1 MRDEKYKDAIDEIE
15 ETLRVCIIP
24 PVEKM
29 SILLTLGNAYYS
41 LSEFEK
47 ALKNY
52 NAVLKLAEKIHDKEE
67 VLRIKASGLGN
78 IGLVYFRK
86 NKLDTALKYHKDAL
100 KIDREIGYKQ
110 GEANQLGNIGLVYA
124 RKGKLDTALKY
135 LEKALAIMNR
145 FNLVY
150 GRDVIEKNI
159 DLIKRIKRKK
169 STSRTLK
176 K

>member
-78 IGLVYFRK
+78 IGLVY
-86 NKLDTALKYHKDAL
+86 
-100 KIDREIGYKQ
+100 
-110 GEANQLGNIGLVYA
+110 A